1 VLDFLDRSR
10 FGLPSSGDD
19 REWLDVRIVRFQD
32 IVTTLNNVQGF
43 DYYTSLTINGGHG
56 RRVPRRPRRAPV
68 RELDRLGT
76 VTAP

>member
-10 FGLPSSGDD
+10 FGLPSSGDT

-43 DYYTSLTINGGHG
+43 DYYTSLTINGGTADVSLAG
-56 RRVPRRPRRAPV
+56 PGALPSASSTAS
-68 RELDRLGT
+68 GT